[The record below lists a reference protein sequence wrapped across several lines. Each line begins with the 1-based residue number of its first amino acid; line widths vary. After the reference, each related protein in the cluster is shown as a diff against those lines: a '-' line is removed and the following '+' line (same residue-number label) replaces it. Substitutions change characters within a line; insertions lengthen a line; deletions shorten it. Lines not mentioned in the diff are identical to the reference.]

1 MEISL
6 KSVKRNIMKTKILT
20 TLITLLLIA
29 PNTFC
34 KTTQE
39 AVEFFNKYADFANN
53 YNSEILNMYS
63 PDAKIIR
70 EVVKPTGETVDIIV
84 PSSRYF
90 KELKIGQK
98 TAKLRKYRNAYKNV
112 IAQKVRNG
120 IKVSAERQPSRESYW
135 LKMYQIYTPTDS
147 GLKITEEMMQTKV
160 QSFLRHKNKG

>member
-1 MEISL
+1 M
-6 KSVKRNIMKTKILT
+6 MKIFKFVFPIIGIILTFSDVYAQTPQDGIAFFNQYQNFANSYNDKIL
-20 TLITLLLIA
+20 
-29 PNTFC
+29 
-34 KTTQE
+34 
-39 AVEFFNKYADFANN
+39 D
-53 YNSEILNMYS
+53 MYS
-63 PDAKIIR
+63 PNAKIIR
-70 EVVKPTGETVDIIV
+70 EVIKPSGEAEQVIV
-84 PSSRYF
+84 PAERYF

-98 TAKLRKYRNAYKNV
+98 TAKLRKYRNSYKNV

>member
-1 MEISL
+1 M
-6 KSVKRNIMKTKILT
+6 MKIFKFVLPIIGIILTFSDVYAQTPQDGIAFFNQYQNFANSYNDKIL
-20 TLITLLLIA
+20 
-29 PNTFC
+29 
-34 KTTQE
+34 
-39 AVEFFNKYADFANN
+39 D
-53 YNSEILNMYS
+53 MYS
-63 PDAKIIR
+63 PNAKIIR
-70 EVVKPTGETVDIIV
+70 EVIKPSGEAEQVV
-84 PSSRYF
+84 PAERYF

-98 TAKLRKYRNAYKNV
+98 TAKLRKYRNSYKNV

>member
-1 MEISL
+1 M
-6 KSVKRNIMKTKILT
+6 MKIFKFILPIIGIILTFSDVYAQTPQDGIAFFNQYQNFANSYNDKIL
-20 TLITLLLIA
+20 
-29 PNTFC
+29 
-34 KTTQE
+34 
-39 AVEFFNKYADFANN
+39 D
-53 YNSEILNMYS
+53 MYS
-63 PDAKIIR
+63 PNAKIIR
-70 EVVKPTGETVDIIV
+70 EVIKPSGEAEQVIV
-84 PSSRYF
+84 PAERYF

-98 TAKLRKYRNAYKNV
+98 TAKLRKYRNSYKNV

>member
-1 MEISL
+1 M
-6 KSVKRNIMKTKILT
+6 MKIFKFVLPIIGIILTFSDVYAQTPQDGIAFFNQYQNFANSYNDKIL
-20 TLITLLLIA
+20 
-29 PNTFC
+29 
-34 KTTQE
+34 
-39 AVEFFNKYADFANN
+39 D
-53 YNSEILNMYS
+53 MYS
-63 PDAKIIR
+63 PNVKIIR
-70 EVVKPTGETVDIIV
+70 EVIKPSGEAEQVIV
-84 PSSRYF
+84 PAERYF

-98 TAKLRKYRNAYKNV
+98 TAKLRKYRNSYKNV

>member
-1 MEISL
+1 M
-6 KSVKRNIMKTKILT
+6 MKIFKFVLPIIGIILTFSDVYAQTPQDGIAFFNQYQNFANSYNDKIL
-20 TLITLLLIA
+20 
-29 PNTFC
+29 
-34 KTTQE
+34 
-39 AVEFFNKYADFANN
+39 D
-53 YNSEILNMYS
+53 MYS
-63 PDAKIIR
+63 PNAKIIR
-70 EVVKPTGETVDIIV
+70 EVIKPSGETEQVIV
-84 PSSRYF
+84 PAERYF

-98 TAKLRKYRNAYKNV
+98 TAKLRKYRNSYKNV

>member
-1 MEISL
+1 
-6 KSVKRNIMKTKILT
+6 MKIFKFVLPIIGIIITFSDVYAQTPQDGIAFFNQYQNFANSYNDKIL
-20 TLITLLLIA
+20 
-29 PNTFC
+29 
-34 KTTQE
+34 
-39 AVEFFNKYADFANN
+39 D
-53 YNSEILNMYS
+53 MYS
-63 PDAKIIR
+63 PNAKIIR
-70 EVVKPTGETVDIIV
+70 EVIKPSGEAEQVIV
-84 PSSRYF
+84 PAERYF

-98 TAKLRKYRNAYKNV
+98 TAKLRKYRNSYKNV

>member
-1 MEISL
+1 M
-6 KSVKRNIMKTKILT
+6 MKIFKFVLPIIGIILTFSDVYAQTPQDGIAFFNRYQNFANSYNDKIL
-20 TLITLLLIA
+20 
-29 PNTFC
+29 
-34 KTTQE
+34 
-39 AVEFFNKYADFANN
+39 D
-53 YNSEILNMYS
+53 MYS
-63 PDAKIIR
+63 PNAKIIR
-70 EVVKPTGETVDIIV
+70 EVIKPSGEAEQVIV
-84 PSSRYF
+84 PAERYF

-98 TAKLRKYRNAYKNV
+98 TAKLRKYRNSYKNV